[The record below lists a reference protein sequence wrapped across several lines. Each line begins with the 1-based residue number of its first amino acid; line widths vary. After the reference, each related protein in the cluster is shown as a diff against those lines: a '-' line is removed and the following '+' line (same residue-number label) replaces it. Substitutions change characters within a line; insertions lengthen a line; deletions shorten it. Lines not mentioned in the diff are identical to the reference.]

1 MMKSQDIHL
10 IYLHSAENKES
21 EERDQAN
28 QTEKFNSTT
37 S

>member
-1 MMKSQDIHL
+1 MMKCQDIHL

-21 EERDQAN
+21 EEWDQAN
-28 QTEKFNSTT
+28 QTEKFNSST